1 MVKEISEQTDQYIT
15 HIFLQAGVG
24 GMASGVIAGVAKY
37 FKRIPKIIIVEPEN
51 ASCVLESV
59 NKGFLQKINIK
70 KESIMGGMSC
80 GEVSLVPWKILKN
93 SVNCCT
99 SISDNYVPKTIAML
113 KNKYFCEQSIIGGE
127 CATPGLISLI
137 SLSKDKNLKDK
148 IELNGSSN
156 ILLIGCEGDAD
167 TALYSKLLSIGNREL
182 KN

>member
-1 MVKEISEQTDQYIT
+1 
-15 HIFLQAGVG
+15 
-24 GMASGVIAGVAKY
+24 
-37 FKRIPKIIIVEPEN
+37 
-51 ASCVLESV
+51 
-59 NKGFLQKINIK
+59 
-70 KESIMGGMSC
+70 MGGMSC